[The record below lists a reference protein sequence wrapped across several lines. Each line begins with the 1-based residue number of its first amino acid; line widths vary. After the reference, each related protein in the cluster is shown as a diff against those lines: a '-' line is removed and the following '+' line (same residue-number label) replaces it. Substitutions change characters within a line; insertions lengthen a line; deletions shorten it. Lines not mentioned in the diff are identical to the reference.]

1 MSEKTVVRMADI
13 EVDPAQLDA
22 YRSLL
27 AEEIAASVAF
37 EDGVLSLNAVA
48 ISGNP
53 HKIRILEI
61 YASQEAYE
69 AHLRSPHFL
78 KYKNGTAGMVTSLTL
93 LEADPIMM
101 CSKP

>member
-37 EDGVLSLNAVA
+37 EDGVLSLNAMS
-48 ISGNP
+48 IRGSP

-61 YASQEAYE
+61 YASQAAYE
-69 AHLRSPHFL
+69 AHLQSPHFL
-78 KYKNGTAGMVTSLTL
+78 KYKDATAGMVTSLTL